1 MILKVEEVTEGSS
14 YFDLCIFNSIETESF
29 NFLRD
34 REILFSTNFIF
45 LCTTQSGHRDRVT
58 SNHVTKL
65 DYKLLKKEGSFQTQ
79 PALLTLSHFM
89 ENSLLTLLV
98 ILQNLFH
105 LLFLH
110 SACDLYKENVI
121 LCT

>member
-1 MILKVEEVTEGSS
+1 MMHKVEEVTEGSS
-14 YFDLCIFNSIETESF
+14 YFDSCIFNSTETESS
-29 NFLRD
+29 NFL
-34 REILFSTNFIF
+34 REILFSTYFIF

-65 DYKLLKKEGSFQTQ
+65 DYKLLKKEGSFQKQ

-89 ENSLLTLLV
+89 EHSLLTLLV
-98 ILQNLFH
+98 ISQNLFH

-110 SACDLYKENVI
+110 SACDLYEENVI